1 MSQDWNQ
8 VVWKKSG
15 SRPKGVTKEQDL
27 NQARRKG
34 EEIITEKKFLGG
46 KNASTKQNI
55 PQNAAKLDEDTGDY
69 RIFRVS
75 GEFSR
80 ALQQARVA
88 KKLTQAQL
96 AQMIN
101 EKTSVVN
108 DYESGKAIPNPIL
121 VQKMSRCLGVNL
133 PRPAPKKRPDNH
145 HSLD

>member
-1 MSQDWNQ
+1 MSGQDWEQ
-8 VVWKKSG
+8 VIWKKPG
-15 SRPKGVTKEQDL
+15 VRPKGVTKEQDL

-46 KNASTKQNI
+46 RNASTKLNM
-55 PQNAAKLDEDTGDY
+55 PQNVAKLDEDTGDY
-69 RIFRVS
+69 RVDRVS

-108 DYESGKAIPNPIL
+108 DYEAGRAIPNPAL

-133 PRPAPKKRPDNH
+133 PRPVPKKKPDRT
-145 HSLD
+145 SE